1 MGRETETAEILHQ
14 CNTCGVVKPMA
25 EMIALRRRADKS
37 LYIRPKC
44 KDCHNSAERG
54 HRREYKREYLRKWR
68 KRNKALNDSYWKDN
82 DRVREQAA
90 KRAKARFDANH
101 EAILIQGRMG
111 RRGMN
116 VTLDEAKEL
125 LGKYGRCYPSRVGL
139 TKKGLKECE
148 RIRSRMRSRSESRR
162 MPTSFEIRLMVYED
176 DDGDYVFV
184 IPPDKQPVPYQAAS
198 KRLKEFHAGPYRDR
212 AEQTDAKEKRRLG
225 SKDRSSPVSGRPDE
239 GAGRE
244 MGTRPT

>member
-14 CNTCGVVKPMA
+14 CNTCGAMKPIG
-25 EMIALRRRADKS
+25 EMIALRRKADKS

-82 DRVREQAA
+82 DRARERAA
-90 KRAKARFDANH
+90 ANARKRVAANH
-101 EAILIQGRMG
+101 DAILIQGRMG

-116 VTLDEAKEL
+116 VTLEEAKEL
-125 LGKYGRCYPSRVGL
+125 LAKYGRCYPSRFGL
-139 TKKGLKECE
+139 SKKGLKECE
-148 RIRSRMRSRSESRR
+148 RIRSRMRRRSKSRR
-162 MPTSFEIRLMVYED
+162 MPTMFEIRLMVYED

-184 IPPDKQPVPYQAAS
+184 IPPDKQPVPYRKAAETM
-198 KRLKEFHAGPYRDR
+198 RRYQ
-212 AEQTDAKEKRRLG
+212 QTA
-225 SKDRSSPVSGRPDE
+225 RSR
-239 GAGRE
+239 
-244 MGTRPT
+244 